1 MFGLSNSEVLFYGG
15 IGMMVVCAVLAV
27 VCVVL
32 FVVAGRK
39 LKRKLE
45 EEYGRPQR

>member
-1 MFGLSNSEVLFYGG
+1 MFGLSDSEMLFYGG
-15 IGMMVVCAVLAV
+15 IVMMVVCAVLAV
-27 VCVVL
+27 LRVVL

-45 EEYGRPQR
+45 EEYGKPQR

>member
-1 MFGLSNSEVLFYGG
+1 MFGLSGSEMLFYGG
-15 IGMMVVCAVLAV
+15 IVMMVICAVLAA

-32 FVVAGRK
+32 FVVDGRK

-45 EEYGRPQR
+45 EEYGKPQR